1 MRKLFTFFLGL
12 AILTAACGGSDD
24 NAGTTDAPQAEDTSI
39 STTEASDSTE
49 APVTSDAPATT
60 EAPATSPASDP
71 GDSLLAALD
80 NAAEMTSGRTEAT
93 ISIVGAEGMPTSSEL
108 EFGFSG
114 EFDAAGN
121 SSFIIDLSQAA
132 AASGEEIPAEF
143 ADLFGE
149 MEVRTIGDTA
159 YLRFGL
165 FSMFGVTTTW
175 VSMAADEAGMTADSF
190 GASPINPADVMLV
203 FGRAVEDF
211 EDLGRET
218 IRGVETTHLRTV
230 IDVQKMLDEATA
242 EELAELGELGTDLP
256 AALLPVH
263 FWLDDAGNI
272 HRFQT
277 AIDGTLDP
285 EAGFVQMTM
294 TWDMFDHGAPIEIVP
309 PPEDD
314 VTDGSALE
322 TMFTG
327 LNG

>member
-1 MRKLFTFFLGL
+1 MRKLFMFCLVVAML
-12 AILTAACGGSDD
+12 AAACGGGDD
-24 NAGTTDAPQAEDTSI
+24 ESGTTAAPQAEDTAT
-39 STTEASDSTE
+39 STTG
-49 APVTSDAPATT
+49 APATT
-60 EAPATSPASDP
+60 ESPATTAAPATTTSGSIP
-71 GDSLLAALD
+71 GDSLLAALE
-80 NAAEMTSGRTEAT
+80 NTEQMTSGRTEAR
-93 ISIVGAEGMPTSSEL
+93 IVILGPEGLPTSTEMTL
-108 EFGFSG
+108 GFSG

-132 AASGEEIPAEF
+132 EMAGEEIPAEF
-143 ADLFGE
+143 GDLFGE

-165 FSMFGVTTTW
+165 FSMFGVQTTW
-175 VSMAADEAGMTADSF
+175 VSMAADDAGMTADSF
-190 GASPINPADVMLV
+190 GASPINPADVMSV

-218 IRGVETTHLRTV
+218 IRGVETTHLRTI
-230 IDVQKMLDEATA
+230 IDVQEMVDKATA
-242 EELAELGELGTDLP
+242 EELAELGELGAGLP
-256 AALLPVH
+256 ATLLPVH

-294 TWDMFDHGAPIEIVP
+294 TWDMFDHGAPIEIIAP
-309 PPEDD
+309 PADD

-322 TMFTG
+322 SMFTG
-327 LNG
+327 FTG